1 MKKRIL
7 SLMLTL
13 CMILVMLP
21 MTAFATGNIAEV
33 TAKEELTAAHAEAR
47 IKEIHDK
54 EYMTFTYYLNAINIK

>member
-21 MTAFATGNIAEV
+21 VTAFAAGNIAEV
-33 TAKEELTAAHAEAR
+33 TTKEELTAALADAS
-47 IKEIHDK
+47 IKEIQV
-54 EYMTFTYYLNAINIK
+54 AGGW